1 MVDDEVARVIEPA
14 HGAPRDTR
22 IAFGG
27 LARKP
32 RVLAGGLLAVG
43 AIVAAVAVFEHE
55 ATPDRVE
62 ADVGRPA
69 SHASLSGLQ
78 LSSTVT
84 AAVPM
89 PVALP
94 LPGAPVITSRAT
106 LAVDLD
112 GDGLPELVTA
122 DPRTA
127 QLSVSVARSGPG
139 EPPAFE
145 PAHAV
150 TLALGHPAS
159 LLAAGDIDGDGRGDL
174 VVASESAAATELL
187 INVSVSSGAPMFRSG
202 GLLDI
207 DTPPSSLLLVD
218 VSGDG
223 LADLVALQRLDH
235 ETDLPMSLA
244 VRVNVSSRRDTEF
257 APARRFPTG
266 YLANGVA
273 ASDFDGDGR
282 TDLAVSNAGS
292 GTVTVLRNSSVLTV
306 NFSVDQTLAARRGV
320 TGVAAGDVD
329 GDGRPDL
336 VVVEP
341 ADDRIAL
348 FRNRDGRYGDPVE
361 VAATAPGAIALADLR
376 GDDRPELIV
385 AHGGAG
391 GVSMRVDVAPR
402 GSPHARLL
410 PEVPLLAP
418 GAQALIV
425 AADFDGDRRVELA
438 LQPVA
443 FAAEAGGG
451 LEATAPLSLF
461 RHPFPRLMASRAV
474 RSRQLAQAIAL
485 PTTAAAQ
492 DVAADLPRRATQ

>member
-14 HGAPRDTR
+14 RDEARDARGAS
-22 IAFGG
+22 GG
-27 LARKP
+27 LTRNPRKLAGA
-32 RVLAGGLLAVG
+32 VLA
-43 AIVAAVAVFEHE
+43 VAALVAAIAVFERE

-62 ADVGRPA
+62 AADGRSA

-78 LSSTVT
+78 LSSAVT
-84 AAVPM
+84 ASVPM
-89 PVALP
+89 PAALP
-94 LPGAPVITSRAT
+94 LPGAPEIMSRAT

-127 QLSVSVARSGPG
+127 QLLISVSRSGPD
-139 EPPAFE
+139 EPPAFD
-145 PAHAV
+145 PANPV

-159 LLAAGDIDGDGRGDL
+159 LLAAGDIDGDGRADL
-174 VVASESAAATELL
+174 VVASEAAATAELL
-187 INVSVSSGAPMFRSG
+187 INVSAASGAPLFRSG
-202 GLLDI
+202 GLLDL
-207 DTPPSSLLLVD
+207 DTVPSSLLLAD

-235 ETDLPMSLA
+235 ETDLPMSLT
-244 VRVNVSSRRDTEF
+244 VRVNVSSPRDTEF

-292 GTVTVLRNSSVLTV
+292 GTVTVLRNASVLTL

-320 TGVAAGDVD
+320 TGLVAGDVD

-336 VVVEP
+336 VVVLP

-361 VAATAPGAIALADLR
+361 VPAASPGAVALADLR

-385 AHGGAG
+385 AHGGTG
-391 GVSMRVDVAPR
+391 GVSMRIDVAPR
-402 GSPHARLL
+402 GSPHWRLL

-418 GAQALIV
+418 GTQALVV
-425 AADFDGDRRVELA
+425 AADFDGDRRMELA

-443 FAAEAGGG
+443 IAAEGDDGVN
-451 LEATAPLSLF
+451 ATVPMALF
-461 RHPFPRLMASRAV
+461 RHPFPRFTASPAPWTQ
-474 RSRQLAQAIAL
+474 QLAHAIAT
-485 PTTAAAQ
+485 PTLAASQ
-492 DVAADLPRRATQ
+492 NDAADPPRRATQ